1 MSRLR
6 AYEEQSGERVQQTR
20 EAIIVQHLPLVRYL
34 VARFVAQVPPHLD
47 PQDLTSAA
55 VVGLI
60 HAADRFDPGR
70 GVQFKTFAEQH
81 IRGAIIDELRVRDT
95 LSRTVREKCKLVE
108 REMHKLEHIL
118 GRNPS
123 SEEMAEALRMSMDD
137 YLQLLGD
144 VHEFSFISIDDS
156 WDDEEGHPLSLAD
169 VLGDDERKG
178 PQQRI
183 MATQLSESLGV
194 AIEGL
199 PEKERLAVTLYY
211 YEELNLKE
219 IGAIMGLTESRI
231 CQILS
236 QAMTRLKVKM
246 KPFRP

>member
-60 HAADRFDPGR
+60 HAADRIDPGR
-70 GVQFKTFAEQH
+70 GVHFKTFAEQH
-81 IRGAIIDELRVRDT
+81 IRGAIIDELRACDP

>member
-6 AYEEQSGERVQQTR
+6 VYEEQSGGRTMATR
-20 EAIIVQHLPLVRYL
+20 ETIIVQHLPLVKYL
-34 VARFVAQVPPHLD
+34 VNRFVAQVPAHID

-81 IRGAIIDELRVRDT
+81 IRGAIIDELRACDH
-95 LSRTVREKCKLVE
+95 LSRTVRDKCKSVE
-108 REMHKLEHIL
+108 REMRKLEYSL

-123 SEEMAEALRMSMDD
+123 SEEMAEALHLSMDD
-137 YLQLLGD
+137 YHQLLD
-144 VHEFSFISIDDS
+144 EVHEFSFISIDDS
-156 WDDEEGHPLSLAD
+156 WSDDEGHPLSLAD
-169 VLGDDERKG
+169 VLGDDEQKG
-178 PQQRI
+178 PHQQAV
-183 MATQLSESLGV
+183 ATQLSETLGAV
-194 AIEGL
+194 IDGL

-236 QAMTRLKVKM
+236 QAMARLKGKL
-246 KPFRP
+246 KQFRP

>member
-1 MSRLR
+1 VSRLR
-6 AYEEQSGERVQQTR
+6 VYEEQSGGRAQMTR
-20 EAIIVQHLPLVRYL
+20 ETIIVQHLPLVKYL
-34 VARFVAQVPPHLD
+34 VSRFVAQVPAHLD

-55 VVGLI
+55 IVGLI

-81 IRGAIIDELRVRDT
+81 IRGAIIDELRACDP
-95 LSRTVREKCKLVE
+95 LSRTVRDKCKLVE
-108 REMHKLEHIL
+108 REMHKLEHSL

-123 SEEMAEALRMSMDD
+123 SEEMAEALQLSLND
-137 YLQLLGD
+137 YHHLLD
-144 VHEFSFISIDDS
+144 EVHEFSFISIDDS
-156 WDDEEGHPLSLAD
+156 WNDDEGHPLSLAD
-169 VLGDDERKG
+169 VLGDDEQKG
-178 PQQRI
+178 PHQQA
-183 MATQLSESLGV
+183 MATQLSETLGA
-194 AIEGL
+194 AIDGL

-236 QAMTRLKVKM
+236 QAMARLKGKL
-246 KPFRP
+246 KQFRP